1 MPDFSKVQLNSGDRA
16 LAAGGTQSGK
26 STLCAGSMDYPFTES
41 LCGDWV
47 SRYCNDR
54 DNGRL
59 CIVDSKPRFHAAYR
73 VDGLSD
79 NRRYR
84 NWGYGP
90 AIPGSTRVAPGD
102 VDGFWRAMRM
112 SNVVIIQTDTVDA
125 EAAKVMQLV
134 ELFRKT
140 AGRNRKR
147 AIFFDEI
154 MDFYNQ
160 QGSPLRG
167 CGNVAVRCARAG
179 AERDLTSLFA
189 TQRAKGIP
197 TQLWELLNKLYLFRL
212 DLVQDL
218 TRIREAGIPPTM
230 LPPEEDHIF
239 YFWDKRYRQTVNG
252 PYILEMAA

>member
-1 MPDFSKVQLNSGDRA
+1 
-16 LAAGGTQSGK
+16 
-26 STLCAGSMDYPFTES
+26 
-41 LCGDWV
+41 
-47 SRYCNDR
+47 
-54 DNGRL
+54 
-59 CIVDSKPRFHAAYR
+59 
-73 VDGLSD
+73 
-79 NRRYR
+79 
-84 NWGYGP
+84 
-90 AIPGSTRVAPGD
+90 
-102 VDGFWRAMRM
+102 MRM

-230 LPPEEDHIF
+230 LPPEEDHVR
-239 YFWDKRYRQTVNG
+239 WLPSRLLLVANG
-252 PYILEMAA
+252 SGAG